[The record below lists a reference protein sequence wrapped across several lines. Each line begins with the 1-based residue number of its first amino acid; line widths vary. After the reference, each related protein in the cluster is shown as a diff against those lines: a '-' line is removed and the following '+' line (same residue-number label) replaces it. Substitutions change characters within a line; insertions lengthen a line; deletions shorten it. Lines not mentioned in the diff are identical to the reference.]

1 MDYKSPDFNPNNLL
15 DNESSLE
22 PIPERHSLP
31 PLSNINP
38 NTVDQIDKIVDDEII
53 SIKDGG
59 TCKYLVRWK
68 EKPPT
73 NDLWIYQ
80 SELQKINLDILEQY
94 ESSFSSNLTESSSF
108 QPEENDADIMKPK
121 RNSKPNSKGRKV
133 YQRRPK
139 NTMTI

>member
-1 MDYKSPDFNPNNLL
+1 VDYKGSNFNHNNQL
-15 DNESSLE
+15 DDEPSLE
-22 PIPERHSLP
+22 LISERHSLP
-31 PLSNINP
+31 PLSNILS
-38 NTVDQIDKIVDDEII
+38 NTVYQIDKIADDEII
-53 SIKDGG
+53 TTKDSG

-94 ESSFSSNLTESSSF
+94 ESSFSLNLTESSSF